1 VTPVRGRS
9 RRVAVLLVVVGALA
23 ALLAGTQR
31 WVGAA
36 VRDVPGTDTVS
47 AAGGSVA
54 AGVPAL
60 ALVAL
65 AGAVVLLTA
74 GPVART
80 VAAVLLLVAGPGITF
95 LALRVLADPASALAP
110 AVTAATGT
118 RGGAAQDV
126 AVTPWPVLAA
136 VAGQLVGAG
145 AVVALA
151 RGRSWPGPSRRYER
165 DGASAGTTA
174 AAAPAPAARN
184 ALDDWNALS
193 RGEDPTAPGS

>member
-1 VTPVRGRS
+1 MTGRS
-9 RRVAVLLVVVGALA
+9 RRLAVLLVLAGALA
-23 ALLAGTQR
+23 ALLSGTQR

-80 VAAVLLLVAGPGITF
+80 LAAILLLAAGPGITV
-95 LALRVLADPASALAP
+95 LAVLVLADPAAALAP
-110 AVTAATGT
+110 ALTAATGT
-118 RGGAAQDV
+118 RGGVARDV
-126 AVTPWPVLAA
+126 AVTAWPVLAA
-136 VAGQLVGAG
+136 VAGALVAAG
-145 AVVALA
+145 AAVALA
-151 RGRSWPGPSRRYER
+151 RGRFWPGPSRRYER
-165 DGASAGTTA
+165 DGAPSGA
-174 AAAPAPAARN
+174 AAASTPAPTTRN
-184 ALDDWNALS
+184 ELDDWNALS

>member
-1 VTPVRGRS
+1 MSGS
-9 RRVAVLLVVVGALA
+9 RRVAVLLVVVGALT

-47 AAGGSVA
+47 AVGGSVA

-74 GPVART
+74 GRVARA
-80 VAAVLLLVAGPGITF
+80 VAAVLLVVAGPAITVV
-95 LALRVLADPASALAP
+95 ALRVLADPDSALAP
-110 AVTAATGT
+110 ALTAATGT
-118 RGGAAQDV
+118 RGGAVQDV

-151 RGRSWPGPSRRYER
+151 RGRRWPGPSRRYER
-165 DGASAGTTA
+165 AGASAGAGA
-174 AAAPAPAARN
+174 AAASSPASGS
-184 ALDDWNALS
+184 ALDDWNAVS
-193 RGEDPTAPGS
+193 RGEDPTASGS